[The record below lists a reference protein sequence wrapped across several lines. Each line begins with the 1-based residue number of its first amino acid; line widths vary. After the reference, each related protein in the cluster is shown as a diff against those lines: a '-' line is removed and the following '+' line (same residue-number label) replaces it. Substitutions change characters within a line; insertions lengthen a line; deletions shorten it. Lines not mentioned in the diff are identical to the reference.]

1 MKRRFFPFDKNY
13 LLENAQMELKD
24 SLLNQMVEIVKD
36 IYLLRYNPLGL
47 KDKSIEK
54 IISTTEYNLEELS
67 TFYDELAGFYRYKY
81 SSNQLELLFDGRD
94 HKQKYMDDFSDALKK
109 WIIEFS
115 KSKNFLKAVLETAIF
130 YPDDR
135 QSQLAYSRLRNYIS
149 DHFGIKI
156 YKHKGIVPMKIAN

>member
-1 MKRRFFPFDKNY
+1 MRRRFFPFDKNY

-24 SLLNQMVEIVKD
+24 SLLNHIVEIVKD

-54 IISTTEYNLEELS
+54 IINTTDYNLQELS
-67 TFYDELAGFYRYKY
+67 SFYDELAGYYRYKY

-94 HKQKYMDDFSDALKK
+94 HQDKYQEDWTEALRN

-115 KSKNFLKAVLETAIF
+115 KSKHFLKAVLETAIF
-130 YPDDR
+130 YPNDK
-135 QSQLAYSRLRNYIS
+135 QSQLAYSRLKNYIS
-149 DHFGIKI
+149 DHFQIKI
-156 YKHKGIVPMKIAN
+156 YKHKGIVPLKIA

>member
-24 SLLNQMVEIVKD
+24 SLLNQMVEIVKE
-36 IYLLRYNPLGL
+36 IYLMRYNPLGL

-54 IISTTEYNLEELS
+54 ILSTTHYNLEDLS

-81 SSNQLELLFDGRD
+81 SSNQLELLFDGRE
-94 HKQKYMDDFSDALKK
+94 HQEKYQEDWSNTLRN
-109 WIIEFS
+109 WVIEFS
-115 KSKNFLKAVLETAIF
+115 KSKHFLKAVLETSIF
-130 YPDDR
+130 FPDDK
-135 QSQLAYSRLRNYIS
+135 QSQLAYSRLKNYMT

-156 YKHKGIVPMKIAN
+156 YKYKGIVPMKIA

>member
-54 IISTTEYNLEELS
+54 ILSTTDYNLEELS
-67 TFYDELAGFYRYKY
+67 TFYDELAGLYRYKY

-94 HKQKYMDDFSDALKK
+94 HQEKYQDDWSDSLKK
-109 WIIEFS
+109 WVIEFS

-130 YPDDR
+130 FPDDK
-135 QSQLAYSRLRNYIS
+135 QSQLAYSRLKNYIS

>member
-24 SLLNQMVEIVKD
+24 SLMNQMVEIVKD

-54 IISTTEYNLEELS
+54 ILSTESYNFEDLS
-67 TFYDELAGFYRYKY
+67 TFYDELAGLYRYKF

-94 HKQKYMDDFSDALKK
+94 HHDKYQEDWADALRN
-109 WIIEFS
+109 WIVELS

-130 YPDDR
+130 YTDNK
-135 QSQLAYSRLRNYIS
+135 QSQLAYSRLKNYIS
-149 DHFGIKI
+149 EHFGIKI
-156 YKHKGIVPMKIAN
+156 YKHKGIVPLKIA

>member
-54 IISTTEYNLEELS
+54 ILTTTDFNLEDLS

-81 SSNQLELLFDGRD
+81 SSNQLELIFDGRD
-94 HKQKYMDDFSDALKK
+94 HQAKYKDDWTETLRK
-109 WIIEFS
+109 WIIDFS
-115 KSKNFLKAVLETAIF
+115 KSKHFLKAVLETAIF
-130 YPDDR
+130 YPDDK
-135 QSQLAYSRLRNYIS
+135 QSQLAYSRLKNYMT

-156 YKHKGIVPMKIAN
+156 YKHKGIVPMKIA

>member
-13 LLENAQMELKD
+13 LLENAQMEQKD
-24 SLLNQMVEIVKD
+24 FLMNQMVEIVKE

-47 KDKSIEK
+47 KDSSINK
-54 IISTTEYNLEELS
+54 ILSTKNFNLEELS
-67 TFYDELAGFYRYKY
+67 VFYDELAGYYRYRY

-94 HKQKYMDDFSDALKK
+94 HQEKYKEDWSLAYKN

-115 KSKNFLKAVLETAIF
+115 KSKYFLKAVLETAIF
-130 YPDDR
+130 YPDNK
-135 QSQLAYSRLRNYIS
+135 QSQLAYSRLKNYIS

-156 YKHKGIVPMKIAN
+156 YKYKGIVPMKIA

>member
-54 IISTTEYNLEELS
+54 ILSTTTYNLEELS
-67 TFYDELAGFYRYKY
+67 IFYDELAGFYRYKY

-94 HKQKYMDDFSDALKK
+94 HHEKYQDDWSETLKK
-109 WIIEFS
+109 WIVEFS
-115 KSKNFLKAVLETAIF
+115 KSKNFLKAILETAIF
-130 YPDDR
+130 HPDNK
-135 QSQLAYSRLRNYIS
+135 QSQRAYSRLKNYIS
-149 DHFGIKI
+149 DRFGIKI

>member
-13 LLENAQMELKD
+13 LLENAQMEQKD
-24 SLLNQMVEIVKD
+24 FLMNQMVEIVKE

-47 KDKSIEK
+47 KDSSINK
-54 IISTTEYNLEELS
+54 ILSTKNFNFEELS
-67 TFYDELAGFYRYKY
+67 VFYDELAGYYRYRY

-94 HKQKYMDDFSDALKK
+94 HQEKYKEDWSLAYKN

-115 KSKNFLKAVLETAIF
+115 KSKYFLKAVLETAIF
-130 YPDDR
+130 YPDNK
-135 QSQLAYSRLRNYIS
+135 QSQLAYSRLKNYIS

-156 YKHKGIVPMKIAN
+156 YKYKGIVPMKIA

>member
-54 IISTTEYNLEELS
+54 ILSTTQYNLEELS
-67 TFYDELAGFYRYKY
+67 IFYDELAGLYRYKY

-94 HKQKYMDDFSDALKK
+94 HQEKYQEEWEEALKK
-109 WIIEFS
+109 WIVNFSRS
-115 KSKNFLKAVLETAIF
+115 KSFLKAVLETAIF
-130 YPDDR
+130 FPDDK
-135 QSQLAYSRLRNYIS
+135 QSQRAYSRLKNYIS

>member
-1 MKRRFFPFDKNY
+1 MRRRFFPFDKNY

-24 SLLNQMVEIVKD
+24 SLLNHIVEIVKD

-54 IISTTEYNLEELS
+54 IINTTDYNLQELS
-67 TFYDELAGFYRYKY
+67 SFYDELAGYYRYKY

-94 HKQKYMDDFSDALKK
+94 HQDKYQEDWTEALRN

-115 KSKNFLKAVLETAIF
+115 KSRHFLKAVLETAIF
-130 YPDDR
+130 YPNDK
-135 QSQLAYSRLRNYIS
+135 QSQLAYSRLKNYIS
-149 DHFGIKI
+149 DHFQIKI
-156 YKHKGIVPMKIAN
+156 YKHKGIVPLKIA

>member
-24 SLLNQMVEIVKD
+24 SLMNQMVEIVKD

-54 IISTTEYNLEELS
+54 ILSTTDYNFEELS
-67 TFYDELAGFYRYKY
+67 NFYDELAGFYRYKF
-81 SSNQLELLFDGRD
+81 SSNQLELLFDGKN
-94 HKQKYMDDFSDALKK
+94 HHEKYQEDWSEALKK
-109 WIIEFS
+109 WMIEFS
-115 KSKNFLKAVLETAIF
+115 KSKTFLKAVLETSIF
-130 YPDDR
+130 YPQNK
-135 QSQLAYSRLRNYIS
+135 QSQLAYSRLKNYIS

-156 YKHKGIVPMKIAN
+156 YKHKGIVPMKIA